1 MSYSFFKSRK
11 YKKPKYIIRS
21 NKNTKPLSKM
31 SETEKIA
38 LAVSLLSRCNAILG
52 RVDLA
57 WLKEKN
63 ALDDFN
69 NIRLQISEISRKL
82 NALTLTKASELQ
94 EGEKQ

>member
-1 MSYSFFKSRK
+1 MSYGFFKRK
-11 YKKPKYIIRS
+11 FRGPKYIIRS

-38 LAVSLLSRCNAILG
+38 LAISLLSRCNAILG

-63 ALDDFN
+63 ALETFN
-69 NIRLQISEISRKL
+69 NARLQLSEIARTLNGLTITRASEISQ
-82 NALTLTKASELQ
+82 T
-94 EGEKQ
+94 GEKQ